1 MIASLLC
8 SMSPEA
14 TALNPGGALHG
25 AARELLQ
32 ERHLYGKE
40 DHKKEEKTTTP
51 EPTTPTWGSWALM
64 DGAMPAS
71 DIADAWGTTVTTTP
85 PKTYGN
91 HKKQWGASTKTKE
104 ATKEPEYYDKLHPL
118 YKKHLKHFKKTDAPA
133 ETMEATTEPKF
144 YDKLHPLYKKHL
156 KHFKKTDAPAETMEA
171 TTEPEF
177 YDKLHPL
184 YKKHLK
190 HFKKTDAPAE
200 TMEATTEPK
209 FYDKLWGSWFKKK
222 DAPETKEA
230 TKEPKYDWKDDLFD
244 LKLDSKLDSKLWWID
259 AYDIL
264 DKRSAPLMKAP
275 IDLFKEYEYD
285 IPEAPGPAPVLEPK
299 KDSKYDAKNDY
310 KYEDKAYKYDDKE
323 DYKYDEKTC
332 ETYKVTR
339 KASGW
344 DTYEYCWKAAHAL
357 CEKSKLLYF
366 SCFWKEYGA

>member
-8 SMSPEA
+8 MSPEA

-51 EPTTPTWGSWALM
+51 EPTTPTRGSWALM

-71 DIADAWGTTVTTTP
+71 DVADAWGTTVTTTP

-133 ETMEATTEPKF
+133 ETKEATK
-144 YDKLHPLYKKHL
+144 
-156 KHFKKTDAPAETMEA
+156 
-171 TTEPEF
+171 EPEY

-222 DAPETKEA
+222 AAPETEEA

-299 KDSKYDAKNDY
+299 KDSKYDAKKDY
-310 KYEDKAYKYDDKE
+310 KYEDKKDYKYDDTE
-323 DYKYDEKTC
+323 DYTYDEKTC